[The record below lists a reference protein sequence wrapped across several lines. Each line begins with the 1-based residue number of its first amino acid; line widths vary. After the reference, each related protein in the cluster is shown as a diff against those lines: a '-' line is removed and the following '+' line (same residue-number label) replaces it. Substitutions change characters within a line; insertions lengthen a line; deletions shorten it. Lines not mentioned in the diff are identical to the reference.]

1 MQVLHERCAGLD
13 IHTKTVVACPIVPA
27 PDGKPKREVRTF
39 GTMSDDILALSDWLA
54 ANGVTHVAMES
65 TGVYWKPVY
74 NILEASFEVLLVNA
88 QHIKAVPGRKSDVKD
103 CEWIADLLRH
113 GLLRGSFVPDK
124 PQRELRELTR
134 YRTTLV
140 RERAAEVNRLQKTLE
155 GANIKLANV
164 ASDVMGQSGRAMLA
178 GLIEGV
184 ADAAALAELAKGKLR
199 DKIPQLER
207 ALKGQFGPHQ
217 RFLVG
222 QQLEHIDYLD
232 HAIEKIGGEIARRLD
247 PFEAII
253 ELLDTIPG
261 IGRRV
266 AEILAAEIGMDMNRW
281 PTARHIASWAHLSP
295 ECNESAGKRKSTKT
309 GKGNPWLKSVLVE
322 AAQAA
327 AHTKDTYLSA
337 QYHRLAARR
346 GSKKAIIAVAHSI
359 LVIAYY
365 IIKRKE
371 PYRELGGNHFDESD
385 RRAVERRLIKRLE
398 RLGNRVTVEP
408 MAPAA

>member
-1 MQVLHERCAGLD
+1 
-13 IHTKTVVACPIVPA
+13 
-27 PDGKPKREVRTF
+27 
-39 GTMSDDILALSDWLA
+39 
-54 ANGVTHVAMES
+54 
-65 TGVYWKPVY
+65 
-74 NILEASFEVLLVNA
+74 
-88 QHIKAVPGRKSDVKD
+88 
-103 CEWIADLLRH
+103 
-113 GLLRGSFVPDK
+113 
-124 PQRELRELTR
+124 
-134 YRTTLV
+134 
-140 RERAAEVNRLQKTLE
+140 
-155 GANIKLANV
+155 
-164 ASDVMGQSGRAMLA
+164 MLA
-178 GLIEGV
+178 GLIAGV

-217 RFLVG
+217 RFLVA

-232 HAIEKIGGEIARRLD
+232 QAIEEVGGEIARRLD

-261 IGRRV
+261 IGRRI
-266 AEILAAEIGMDMNRW
+266 AEILAAEIGMDMDRW
-281 PTARHIASWAHLSP
+281 PTARHIASWARVAP
-295 ECNESAGKRKSTKT
+295 GCNESAGKRKSGKT

-398 RLGNRVTVEP
+398 RLGNRVTMEP
-408 MAPAA
+408 MAKAS